1 MTPKSGYFDKYCEKL
16 GKLTEEDM
24 IKPKFLKMSNNTQIL
39 VSLGKKN
46 T

>member
-1 MTPKSGYFDKYCEKL
+1 MTPKSGCFDKYCEKM
-16 GKLTEEDM
+16 GKLIEEDM

-39 VSLGKKN
+39 LSSGKKN